1 MLSFEDLGALV
12 ERCTKP
18 AHGFYRRLYRLS
30 PETASVHPQSWVQ
43 WRALPLLI
51 KDDLIAAPFSERS
64 YLPPSGIDHVRTSSG
79 TSGKGPLFSPRTP
92 LRGMEYR
99 LDYHDFKKPI
109 LAYGVPAMPHWHEQ
123 FQRAQGALAR
133 VIAFDPAHPAACAR
147 LARIAGIDAL
157 SLFAFHITLIA
168 PHLVAEGIA
177 ENIRF
182 IEISGEACTKKLFEF
197 MRETFPNAT
206 IIPFYGSREVE
217 DSPIGMPCRAI
228 TGEEPLSLYHSKE
241 SQYLELIDP
250 DTGVSI
256 EPEPGVEGELII
268 TAYPGEPSA
277 FPMIRFRT
285 GDIVRVI
292 EKNCARHHSWS
303 FTVLGRSGMDFL
315 KLPGGVLRVDEIE
328 RVLRSMP
335 RRVSD
340 RFELHCYESASPRG
354 PLFKPVLHVEARDPD
369 LIQLA
374 ADIAH
379 QIRVAP
385 EFTYADGTVQGRYEA
400 LSCEILSPS
409 AGSKTKRIVR
419 H

>member
-1 MLSFEDLGALV
+1 
-12 ERCTKP
+12 
-18 AHGFYRRLYRLS
+18 
-30 PETASVHPQSWVQ
+30 
-43 WRALPLLI
+43 
-51 KDDLIAAPFSERS
+51 
-64 YLPPSGIDHVRTSSG
+64 
-79 TSGKGPLFSPRTP
+79 
-92 LRGMEYR
+92 
-99 LDYHDFKKPI
+99 
-109 LAYGVPAMPHWHEQ
+109 
-123 FQRAQGALAR
+123 
-133 VIAFDPAHPAACAR
+133 
-147 LARIAGIDAL
+147 
-157 SLFAFHITLIA
+157 
-168 PHLVAEGIA
+168 
-177 ENIRF
+177 
-182 IEISGEACTKKLFEF
+182 
-197 MRETFPNAT
+197 
-206 IIPFYGSREVE
+206 
-217 DSPIGMPCRAI
+217 MPCRAI